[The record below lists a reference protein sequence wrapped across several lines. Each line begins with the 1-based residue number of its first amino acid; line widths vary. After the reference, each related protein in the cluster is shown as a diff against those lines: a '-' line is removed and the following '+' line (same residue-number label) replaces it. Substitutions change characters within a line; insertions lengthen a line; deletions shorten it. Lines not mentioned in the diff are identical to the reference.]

1 MILSAKYVFPITGD
15 PLTTGGAICVED
27 GRITDI
33 GEMNDVVKRHPD
45 DEVTDFGMA
54 ALMPGFVDVHTRL
67 EKSVLRGLVAD
78 QPYAKWI
85 LQVIEKSAKLELAD
99 WYDSAVVGGLDALA
113 SGITT
118 VGDITSTGAALK
130 ATLALGMRSVVYREV
145 GAMDKMRVEHAMH
158 SAERDIRQ
166 WREQAKGS
174 ATTVGVAPAS
184 IYANHPQVF
193 GLVSELASQEGLPVS
208 IRLAG
213 SREEY
218 NFVMYGSSMF
228 AVDNMDVGTRG
239 YVEIPPWLPF
249 GVSPVRYALNWGAF
263 DAPNVMVVHAVH
275 VDDDDIKKL
284 VEKDVSI
291 GTCPRANAQLGMG
304 VAPLSEFMQAGLRVG
319 LGTDSPAATESTD
332 MLSEMRT
339 GLLLHR
345 ARDTRRFLDAATMLE
360 LATIGGARA
369 LKMED
374 EIGSLEVGKRA
385 DIIAVDLSNSLQ
397 SPDVNPMSAVVNTCS
412 VSDVLMTMVDGHVRY
427 EKTHWHVGVEVAK
440 SIARVIEI
448 RAKLRH

>member
-1 MILSAKYVFPITGD
+1 MK
-15 PLTTGGAICVED
+15 D
-27 GRITDI
+27 GRIADI
-33 GEMNDVVKRHPD
+33 GDMASIIQKYPD
-45 DEVTDFGMA
+45 EEVTDYGMA
-54 ALMPGFVDVHTRL
+54 ALMPGFVDLHTRL
-67 EKSVLRGLVAD
+67 EKTVLRGLVAD

-85 LQVIEKSAKLELAD
+85 LSVIDKSTRLELSD
-99 WYDSAVVGGLDALA
+99 WYDSAVIGGLDALA

-118 VGDITSTGAALK
+118 VGDITSTGAVLK

-145 GAMDKMRVEHAMH
+145 GAMDKMRVQYAMH
-158 SAERDIRQ
+158 SAQRDIDQ
-166 WREQAKGS
+166 WRADC
-174 ATTVGVAPAS
+174 VGTNTQIGIAPAA
-184 IYANHPQVF
+184 IYANNPQVF
-193 GLVSELASQEGLPVS
+193 GLVSDFATKEDLPVAM
-208 IRLAG
+208 RLAG

-228 AVDNMDVGTRG
+228 AVDNMDVETRG

-263 DAPNVMVVHAVH
+263 DAPNVMVIHAVH
-275 VDDDDIKKL
+275 LDDDDIRKL
-284 VEKDVSI
+284 VEKDVAI
-291 GTCPRANAQLGMG
+291 CTCPRSNAQLGMG
-304 VAPLSEFMQAGLRVG
+304 VAPLSEFMRAGLRVG

-345 ARDTRRFLDAATMLE
+345 AHNTNRFLDAATMLE

-374 EIGSLEVGKRA
+374 EIGSLDVGKRA
-385 DIIAVDLSNSLQ
+385 DIIAIDLSSSHQ
-397 SPDVNPMSAVVNTCS
+397 SPEVNPMSAVVNTCS
-412 VSDVLMTMVDGHVRY
+412 LSDVLMTMVDGKTLY
-427 EKTHWHVGVEVAK
+427 EKDHWNVGLEVAK

-448 RAKLRH
+448 RTKLRA

>member
-15 PLTTGGAICVED
+15 PICTGGAVYVKD
-27 GRITDI
+27 GIIADV
-33 GEMNDVVKRHPD
+33 GEMNAVISRHPD
-45 DEVTDFGMA
+45 EEVVDYGMA

-78 QPYAKWI
+78 QPYARWI
-85 LQVIEKSAKLELAD
+85 LSVIEKSAKLELSD

-118 VGDITSTGAALK
+118 VCDITSTGAALK
-130 ATLALGMRSVVYREV
+130 ATVALGMRSVIYREV
-145 GAMDKMRVEHAMH
+145 GAMDKMRVDYAMH
-158 SAERDIRQ
+158 SAERDIDAWSERASGTIT
-166 WREQAKGS
+166 RI
-174 ATTVGVAPAS
+174 GVAPAS

-193 GLVSELASQEGLPVS
+193 SLVSDLATKRDLPVA

-228 AVDNMDVGTRG
+228 AVDNMDVETRG

-249 GVSPVRYALNWGAF
+249 GVTPVRYALNWGAF
-263 DAPNVMVVHAVH
+263 DAPNVMAIHVVH
-275 VDDDDIKKL
+275 VDDDDIRKL
-284 VEKDVSI
+284 VEKDVAVC
-291 GTCPRANAQLGMG
+291 TCPRSNAQLGMG
-304 VAPLSEFMQAGLRVG
+304 VAPLSEFMQAGLRIG

-369 LKMED
+369 LKMDD
-374 EIGSLEVGKRA
+374 EIGSLDIGKRA

-412 VSDVLMTMVDGHVRY
+412 VSDVLMTMVDGSIRY
-427 EKTHWHVGVEVAK
+427 EKAHWHVGVEVAK

-448 RAKLRH
+448 RTKLRH